1 MKSEDIEAAR
11 QYHHEREARAHA
23 QRERERQQWLQ
34 RTREAVVRL
43 AEHYPEVH
51 SAYLFGSLTQAG
63 RFRSNSDIDI
73 ALECDTV
80 ATESAFWHALERE
93 LQRDVDV
100 RPLTGTV
107 KEIATQAGELIYER

>member
-11 QYHHEREARAHA
+11 KYHHEREARAYA
-23 QRERERQQWLQ
+23 KRETERRQWLQ

-43 AEHYPEVH
+43 ARRYPEVR

-73 ALECDTV
+73 AVECDTV
-80 ATESAFWHALERE
+80 AAESAFWHALEKE

-107 KEIATQAGELIYER
+107 KDVATQAGELIYER